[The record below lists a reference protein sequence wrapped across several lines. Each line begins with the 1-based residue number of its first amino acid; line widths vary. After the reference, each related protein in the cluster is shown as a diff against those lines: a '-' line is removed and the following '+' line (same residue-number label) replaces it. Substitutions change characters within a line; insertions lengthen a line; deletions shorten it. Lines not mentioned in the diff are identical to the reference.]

1 MIPLCANTEFRDA
14 LSLTGMFRSVR
25 LKYGGSFQTWPE
37 SAAAECS
44 AFFLTDLDPR
54 SHSQLGGAWPTY
66 YHLVA
71 IDDTDAHD
79 VGLPPVSKR
88 MEHGG
93 KIGSNGALTHKVHAS
108 RTKTTVTVRTSSRP
122 SPGET
127 G

>member
-1 MIPLCANTEFRDA
+1 VQIRNSGTLFSNRYV
-14 LSLTGMFRSVR
+14 RSVG
-25 LKYGGSFQTWPE
+25 LKYGGNFQTWPE

-44 AFFLTDLDPR
+44 AFFLTDLDLR

-93 KIGSNGALTHKVHAS
+93 KIGSNGALTQRFTRHE
-108 RTKTTVTVRTSSRP
+108 KTTVTVRTSSRP